1 MNKNIIDTVRKNI
14 NGTEL
19 TIVAKT
25 ESLQELWKEKQELIL
40 QMNAAKKQKQNLQLN
55 HTSKCMQQFY
65 HFHLKN
71 NTRIKSNGSFYAS
84 T

>member
-1 MNKNIIDTVRKNI
+1 
-14 NGTEL
+14 
-19 TIVAKT
+19 
-25 ESLQELWKEKQELIL
+25 
-40 QMNAAKKQKQNLQLN
+40 MNAAKKQKQNLQLN